1 MVISTAPFEPRERL
15 RIMTRALQEL
25 HRTLLEYQRR
35 EYEKHF
41 GRIGSD
47 FYVLQ
52 LAAEDAEFAWLRALS
67 NEMIRI
73 DTAIGG
79 KEAITAAD
87 LRLAGERVRYLLTP
101 DASGNSFQSHYDRA
115 MQTNPDIIMAHAQ
128 AMRSLPIAR
137 ETRVFRSDPATD
149 IRTYDAAPG
158 FEAHV
163 HHPGEMLPG
172 HGDHG
177 YRALAVIAECFLAP
191 GTVIPMHRH
200 ANEDVLSLVPHG
212 ELRKKDAAGNTY
224 VLDSRTFML
233 MNAGSGLEHAEETPE
248 NAAPMRMLQVYAR
261 PASLQ
266 GEPDIHTVEMPD
278 LTPNQWRTLAGPV
291 GEDAPA
297 HVRNNLWIMDAL
309 IGVGEKIALPRRDGW
324 DTVFFVFHGEV
335 MIDDVPFFTSR
346 SGLLPSPG
354 EVTMRAVSRSR
365 VVAFLVDPAAKVTRA
380 GTFGQ

>member
-1 MVISTAPFEPRERL
+1 MVITTAPFEPRERL

-25 HRTLLEYQRR
+25 HRTLLQYQRR

-73 DTAIGG
+73 DTAISG
-79 KEAITAAD
+79 KDMVTAAD
-87 LRLAGERVRYLLTP
+87 LRLAGDRVRFLLTP

-128 AMRSLPIAR
+128 AMRSLPMAR
-137 ETRVFRSDPATD
+137 DIQVFRSDPATD
-149 IRTYDAAPG
+149 IRAYDAAPG
-158 FEAHV
+158 FEARF

-177 YRALAVIAECFLAP
+177 YRALAVIAECFMAP

-200 ANEDVLSLVPHG
+200 ANEDVLTWVPHG
-212 ELRKKDAAGNTY
+212 ELRNEDASGTSY
-224 VLDSRTFML
+224 VADARHVLL
-233 MNAGSGLEHAEETPE
+233 MNAGSGLEHSEATRETD
-248 NAAPMRMLQVYAR
+248 APMRMLQIFAR

-266 GEPDIHTVEMPD
+266 GEPGMQSVTMPE
-278 LTPNQWRTLAGPV
+278 LMPNQWRTLAGPV

-297 HVRNNLWIMDAL
+297 HVGNNLWVMDAL
-309 IGVGEKIALPRRDGW
+309 IGVGETVALPRRDGW
-324 DTVFFVFHGEV
+324 DTLFFVFDGEV
-335 MIDDVPFFTSR
+335 VIDDVPFFASR

-354 EVTMRAVSRSR
+354 DVTMRAASRSR
-365 VVAFLVDPAAKVTRA
+365 VVAILVDPAAKVTRA
-380 GTFGQ
+380 GTIGR